1 MQDCSYSQSSKAFE
15 EVQALSSPNLIKPI
29 LCNTLDIIAKDC
41 LIILDVC
48 FNEEDKKLMVNNFL
62 ENLREF
68 LERIGGEHIEN
79 GTLSDCG
86 VNQENEKERM
96 IKFEIAN
103 IEVDTVDLSDNNL
116 EVNTDDTD
124 HQIINE
130 NINDTD
136 ANAFNDYIELRYF
149 KSDVELL
156 QQEDNVRL
164 VYINDAKS
172 TAVTLKCCLL
182 STAVLI
188 VLHILS
194 CHV

>member
-1 MQDCSYSQSSKAFE
+1 M
-15 EVQALSSPNLIKPI
+15 
-29 LCNTLDIIAKDC
+29 
-41 LIILDVC
+41 
-48 FNEEDKKLMVNNFL
+48 MVNNFL

-136 ANAFNDYIELRYF
+136 TNAFNDYIELRYF

-164 VYINDAKS
+164 NQTEEEEHAIYLVYINDAKS
-172 TAVTLKCCLL
+172 TAVTLNCCHF
-182 STAVLI
+182 SNAVLI